1 MNRID
6 LTGKNAVVTGGA
18 RGIGYAIARRILESG
33 AACCIWDVNEEAR
46 PRPRTD
52 SGKGE
57 HAASGR
63 ST

>member
-33 AACCIWDVNEEAR
+33 AACCIW
-46 PRPRTD
+46 
-52 SGKGE
+52 
-57 HAASGR
+57 GR
-63 ST
+63 Q